1 MSDYMRR
8 LIEINV
14 TRDVAKIVQM
24 TAGANVLLAN
34 VEPGVKS
41 QTLTN
46 LRRGHTSSLSGEAF
60 SLYQVLSCVFDF
72 PVYAVG
78 RAEMCMLSINEG
90 ITPSKDALVKDLR
103 AMWKL
108 ANPDAH
114 HRDYGDYWWNRQT
127 VDGHRPGW
135 VQMTV
140 PRPKQLTMQ
149 ALCHMLQVNSVFD
162 IVNKQNTM
170 RAAVALEQGEVI
182 NITPYLRRTS

>member
-1 MSDYMRR
+1 MSDYIRR

-14 TRDVAKIVQM
+14 TRDVAKIVEL
-24 TAGANVLLAN
+24 TAGANIRLAS

-60 SLYQVLSCVFDF
+60 ALYQVLASAFDF

-78 RAEMCMLSINEG
+78 RSEQCLLSVNPG
-90 ITPSKDALVKDLR
+90 ITPTREALIKDLR

-108 ANPDAH
+108 ANSDPNR
-114 HRDYGDYWWNRQT
+114 RDNDYWWNGHQ
-127 VDGHRPGW
+127 VEGHRTGW
-135 VQMTV
+135 TQITV

-149 ALCHMLQVNSVFD
+149 ALCHMLQVDTIFE
-162 IVNKQNTM
+162 IVNKQNAM
-170 RAAVALEQGEVI
+170 RAAVALEQGEVV
-182 NITPYLRRTS
+182 NITPYLRRTT